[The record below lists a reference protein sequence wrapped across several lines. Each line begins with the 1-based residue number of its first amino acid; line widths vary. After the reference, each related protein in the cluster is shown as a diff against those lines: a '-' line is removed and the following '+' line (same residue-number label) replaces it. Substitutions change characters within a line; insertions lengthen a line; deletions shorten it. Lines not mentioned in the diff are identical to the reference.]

1 MRWQDQLQKGTMVSK
16 RRPADLVLVESHP
29 AARGGRT
36 IPDTAADAAGTARQ
50 KVDED
55 HRLPRTVCPVRYELS
70 ISIDPGAPRFTGSER
85 VELVI
90 SDRVGE
96 IVCHCAELSIT
107 GASLRSDQHGTS
119 APAAEAVT
127 GAPVACRVGLD
138 PARERVT
145 FTPPAPLSPGRYVL
159 EVDYSGVLGDKLRGP
174 YRSRFVDDSGVER
187 FIATTQFQS
196 TDARR
201 AFPCWDEPDFK
212 AAFAISLDVPDG
224 LVAVSNGPE
233 IASTPLPGGYRR
245 VRFGQTPPMSSYIVA
260 FVVGPLEASEVVDV
274 DGVPLRVLHTPGK
287 GHLAHFALKVGA
299 YALRFFREW
308 FDLPYPA
315 AKLDLVAIPDRLG
328 AMENLGA
335 AIFVDSTL
343 LADETG
349 ASAAELARIAGVISH
364 EIAHM
369 WFGDLVT
376 MKWWNGIWLNE
387 AFASFMHLTC
397 VSHFEPSWESWADYA
412 RQRDDALVIDA
423 LHSTRPIEFPVR
435 TPDEAEA
442 MFDVLT
448 YQKGASV
455 LRMIEQHVGPERFRE
470 GVRRYLRAHKF
481 ANAETSDLWAAI
493 GEVVSDAS
501 ILPLMDSWVFQGGVP
516 LVEVNRQEDAIVL
529 TQRRFLMLDD
539 GPRHTDSPDGQGGG
553 ASASWLIP
561 ICVEYRNG
569 GKSAEPAPAR
579 LVLGPEPIRLAA
591 HAAGSGASLLV
602 ANAGGHGY
610 YRTRYDP
617 ESLGKLLAGFPRLKG
632 LEQLVLVSD
641 TWSCVLAGVGQL
653 QEFLSVTAKL
663 DENCEPAVWD
673 VVHDG
678 LVLLDRA
685 VSEADRPVLRSWCSA
700 LMSPVLERLGWR
712 AVAGESPRR
721 SAARSILIRDLG
733 VVAGDALVVERA
745 RASFERGLSERDTTD
760 PGTWGAILA
769 VVASAGGR
777 AEFEL
782 FRAGYERP
790 SSPQERR
797 RNLDALIELR
807 EPELVSEVLSMC
819 LAGMRGEDVA
829 SMLRRMLETPHAGT
843 TAWRFLRDN
852 WAALITAQP
861 EKSIWRIMSGVSGLL
876 RVEDDGQAPDAE
888 DARCFIAAHPF
899 GGLHQLVEQSL
910 ELLDVR
916 LAFIRRERARIGQ
929 VLGAS

>member
-1 MRWQDQLQKGTMVSK
+1 M
-16 RRPADLVLVESHP
+16 
-29 AARGGRT
+29 T
-36 IPDTAADAAGTARQ
+36 IPDIAADAAGTTGQ
-50 KVDED
+50 ESDED
-55 HRLPRTVCPVRYELS
+55 YRLPRTVRPVRYELS
-70 ISIDPGAPRFTGSER
+70 ISVDPGAPRFAGSER
-85 VELVI
+85 IELVI
-90 SDRVGE
+90 TENVGE
-96 IVCHCAELSIT
+96 IVCNSAELAIT
-107 GASLRSDQHGTS
+107 GASLRSDQHWTG
-119 APAAEAVT
+119 APTAEAVT

-138 PARERVT
+138 PGRERVT

-159 EVDYSGVLGDKLRGP
+159 EVDYTGALGDKLRGP
-174 YRSRFVDDSGVER
+174 YRSRFVDDDGAER
-187 FIATTQFQS
+187 FIAATQFES

-212 AAFAISLDVPDG
+212 AVFAISLDVPDG

-245 VRFGQTPPMSSYIVA
+245 VRFGPTPPMSSYIVA
-260 FVVGPLEASEVVDV
+260 FVVGPLETSEVVEAS
-274 DGVPLRVLHTPGK
+274 GVPLRVLHAPGK
-287 GHLAHFALKVGA
+287 GHLARFALKVGA
-299 YALRFFREW
+299 YALRFFQEW
-308 FDLPYPA
+308 FDIPYPG

-343 LADETG
+343 LVDETS
-349 ASAAELARIAGVISH
+349 ASAADLARIAGVISH

-387 AFASFMHLTC
+387 AFASFMHVTC
-397 VSHFEPSWESWADYA
+397 VSHFEPSWESWTDYA
-412 RQRDDALVIDA
+412 RQRDDALLIDA
-423 LHSTRPIEFPVR
+423 LRSTRPIEFPVR
-435 TPDEAEA
+435 RPDEAEA

-455 LRMIEQHVGPERFRE
+455 LRMIEQHVGAERFRE
-470 GVRRYLRAHKF
+470 GVRRYLRAHLF
-481 ANAETSDLWAAI
+481 ANAETSDLWEAI
-493 GEVVSDAS
+493 GEVVSDTS
-501 ILPLMDSWVFQGGVP
+501 ILPLMDSWVFRGGVP
-516 LVEVNRQEDAIVL
+516 LVEVNRQGDTIVL
-529 TQRRFLMLDD
+529 SQRRFLLLDE
-539 GPRHTDSPDGQGGG
+539 GPRETDSRDSPGGG
-553 ASASWLIP
+553 ADASWLIP
-561 ICVEYRNG
+561 IGVEYRNG
-569 GKSAEPAPAR
+569 GNSAGSAPVR

-591 HAAGSGASLLV
+591 QAADSGASLLV

-617 ESLGKLLAGFPRLKG
+617 ESFGKLLAGFPRLEG
-632 LEQLVLVSD
+632 LEQLVLASD
-641 TWSCVLAGVGQL
+641 TWSCVLAGIGQL
-653 QEFLSVTAKL
+653 EEFLSVTAKL
-663 DENCEPAVWD
+663 DEDCEPAVWG

-678 LVLLDRA
+678 IMLLDRA

-712 AVAGESPRR
+712 AFPGESPRR
-721 SAARSILIRDLG
+721 AAARSILIRDLG

-745 RASFERGLSERDTTD
+745 RASFERWFSGRDTAD

-777 AEFEL
+777 AEFEV
-782 FRAGYERP
+782 FRACYERP

-829 SMLRRMLETPHAGT
+829 NLLRRMLGTPHGGT
-843 TAWRFLRDN
+843 TAWRYLRDN

-861 EKSIWRIMSGVSGLL
+861 EKSVWRIMGGVSGLL
-876 RVEDDGQAPDAE
+876 RVEDDGRAPDAE
-888 DARCFIAAHPF
+888 DARSFIAAHPF
-899 GGLHQLVEQSL
+899 GGLRQLVEQSL

-929 VLGAS
+929 VLGTS